1 VREVYPQLRTV
12 LRHGLI
18 RWRSVDR
25 QQISKGRFRR
35 DAMKLTTMKLIVTSL
50 AFVLGVGAVQAQSK
64 PDSLL
69 SGFANPPASARP
81 RVWWHWMN
89 GNITKEGIKLDLEW
103 MHRVGVAGFQNF
115 DAALSTPQVVD
126 HRLAYMTSEWKD
138 AFKYATTLADQLG
151 MEEAIAGSPGWS
163 ESGGPWVPAAE
174 GMKKYVWSET
184 FVEGGKPFTGTLV
197 HPPTSTGAFQS
208 ISRPS
213 RQPAPGVTAPLL
225 QFYADSAVIAYR
237 QPEADVL
244 FATLHPKITSSSGSP
259 DIAMLTDGDLEKSTK
274 LPIPAVGESSWIQFE
289 FTAPTTIRSIT
300 YATRNPDRL
309 SIALYG
315 IGAPEKTLQ
324 ASEDGQNFKA
334 IASLQ
339 DGRAPV
345 HTVSFAAVNA
355 KYFRVAFKR
364 LPAAAAGSASLGN
377 RASAPPTDYEIAE
390 LVLHP
395 GARVNRFEDKAA
407 FVSEPDLYGFATPAV
422 PKDEAIAKSDIVDLT
437 SKMHPDGTLDWTPP
451 AGNWVVLR
459 FGYSLLGITN
469 HPATA
474 EATGLEVDKMDR
486 RFVKKY
492 MDTYLNSYKET
503 VGADLIGK
511 QGLHYV
517 VSDSWEAG
525 SQNWTDSMIAQFK
538 KLRGYDAVPW
548 MPVLAGQIVDSSE
561 ASDKFLWDFRKT
573 ISDLIASE
581 HYGQLEDT
589 LHEWGM
595 AHYGESHEEGRAFV
609 ADGMEVKKFNEIPMS
624 AMWVQLPGVNNEMY
638 RYNADDRESASV
650 AHIYG
655 QNIAAAESMTSCT
668 SAAAWAWSPAT
679 LKPTADMEFIN
690 GINRIVIHESA
701 HQPLINKAPGMTLG
715 PCGQW
720 FNRNETWA
728 EQAGP
733 WIDYLAR
740 TSFLLQEGHFGAD
753 LIYFYGEDSNL
764 TAIFVSKSPDV
775 PAGYGFDYV
784 NADALIHVLSVSNG
798 RITAPGG
805 MNYRVLGLDPYSRHM
820 SLPVLRVIYKL
831 VADGAVVAG
840 PKPNDDPSLADDQ
853 TEFTK
858 LSNELFG
865 DGTGVHQV
873 GKGTVYA
880 GQDLGDVF
888 KALHVAPDFEFT
900 KPQSD
905 TRLLFVH
912 RKLTDGDIYFVDNRN
927 DRSEQVDASFRVTGK
942 LPELW
947 HADTGKTELASFK
960 IADGRTTVP
969 LKLEPWG
976 TVFVVF
982 RKATSETSRTLPAMA
997 ERLLAT
1003 VDGPWKVSF
1012 QPDRGAPPSISS
1024 DKLSSWS
1031 DNPDSGV
1038 KYFSGIGTYTK
1049 SIDVQAGWL
1058 KNRAHVW
1065 IDLGDVKNLAEITV
1079 NGKPLGILWHTPYR
1093 VDATAALKPGTN
1105 YISIKVTNSW
1115 VNRLIG
1121 DEQANATRITFADD
1135 KPYKANSPLLP
1146 SGLLGPVSLNSVAA
1160 E

>member
-1 VREVYPQLRTV
+1 MKL
-12 LRHGLI
+12 
-18 RWRSVDR
+18 S
-25 QQISKGRFRR
+25 
-35 DAMKLTTMKLIVTSL
+35 AMKLIGTSL
-50 AFVLGVGAVQAQSK
+50 TLVLGLGAVYAQDKS
-64 PDSLL
+64 DSLK
-69 SGFANPPASARP
+69 SGFENPPASARP

-103 MHRVGVAGFQNF
+103 MHRVGIAGFQNF

-126 HRLAYMTSEWKD
+126 HRIAYMTPEWKD

-184 FVEGGKPFTGTLV
+184 FVEGGKPFTGKLI

-208 ISRPS
+208 MSHPSRP
-213 RQPAPGVTAPLL
+213 PAPGVTAPFLE
-225 QFYADSAVIAYR
+225 FYADSAVIAYR
-237 QPEADVL
+237 RPEPDVP
-244 FATLHPKITSSSGSP
+244 FETLHPKLTSSGGSP
-259 DIAMLTDGDLEKSTK
+259 DFAMLTDGDLEKTTK
-274 LPIPAVGESSWIQFE
+274 LPIPTVGENSWIQFE
-289 FTAPTTIRSIT
+289 FAVPTTIRSVT
-300 YATRNPDRL
+300 YVTKSPDRA

-315 IGAPEKTLQ
+315 IGAPEKTLL
-324 ASEDGQNFKA
+324 ASDDGRNFRP
-334 IASLQ
+334 IASLL
-339 DGRAPV
+339 DGRAPE
-345 HTVSFAAVNA
+345 HTVSFAAVTA
-355 KYFRVAFKR
+355 RFFRITFKR
-364 LPAAAAGSASLGN
+364 LPPPAAGAAPVGI
-377 RASAPPTDYEIAE
+377 RTSAPPTDYEIAE

-407 FVSEPDLYGFATPAV
+407 FVPEPDLYGFATPAV
-422 PKDEAIAKSDIVDLT
+422 PPDEAIAKSDIVDLT

-492 MDTYLNSYKET
+492 MDTYLNSYRET

-511 QGLHYV
+511 RGLHYV
-517 VSDSWEAG
+517 VNDSWEAG
-525 SQNWTDSMIAQFK
+525 SQNWTDNMIAQFR
-538 KLRGYDAVPW
+538 KLRGYDPAPW
-548 MPVLAGQIVDSSE
+548 MPVLAGLIVESSE
-561 ASDKFLWDFRKT
+561 ASDRFLWDFRKT
-573 ISDLIASE
+573 IGDLIASE

-624 AMWVQLPGVNNEMY
+624 AMWVQLPGVNKEMY

-690 GINRIVIHESA
+690 GINRFVIHESA

-728 EQAGP
+728 EQARP

-764 TAIFVSKSPDV
+764 TAIFVNKSPDV

-784 NADALIHVLSVSNG
+784 NADALIHELSVANG

-805 MNYRVLGLDPYSRHM
+805 MSYRLLGLDPYSRHM
-820 SLPVLRVIYKL
+820 SLPVLRAIHKL
-831 VADGAVVAG
+831 VADGAVVSG

-853 TEFTK
+853 VEFTR

-873 GKGTVYA
+873 GKGKVYA
-880 GQDLGDVF
+880 GQDIGDVF
-888 KALHVAPDFEFT
+888 SAMRVVRDFDYA

-912 RKLTDGDIYFVDNRN
+912 RKLSDGDLYFVDNRN
-927 DRSEQVDASFRVTGK
+927 DRTEQVDASFRVTGK
-942 LPELW
+942 APELW
-947 HADTGKTELASFK
+947 HADTGKTEPASFK

-982 RKATSETSRTLPAMA
+982 RKATSETSRTVSARN
-997 ERLLAT
+997 ETLLVS

-1012 QPDRGAPPSISS
+1012 QPDRGAPSSISM
-1024 DKLSSWS
+1024 DRLSSWS
-1031 DNPDSGV
+1031 DNPDPGV

-1049 SIDVQAGWL
+1049 AIDVPAGWL

-1065 IDLGDVKNLAEITV
+1065 IDLGDVKNLAEIAV
-1079 NGKPLGILWHTPYR
+1079 NGKPLGIVWHTPYR
-1093 VDATAALKPGTN
+1093 VDATPALKPGTN
-1105 YISIKVTNSW
+1105 EISIKVTNAW

-1121 DEQANATRITFADD
+1121 DEQPNATRITFADD

-1146 SGLLGPVSLNSVAA
+1146 SGLLGPVSLNSDAS